1 MALSARKK
9 VAIGFWV
16 TSILFAAVGGIVWNT
31 TVNPTWLTIALP
43 LVVVVA
49 DAVGLAVTVPQ
60 LP

>member
-1 MALSARKK
+1 MALSSRKK

-16 TSILFAAVGGIVWNT
+16 TSALFAIIGGIVWNT
-31 TVNPTWLTIALP
+31 TVNPTWLTVALP

-49 DAVGLAVTVPQ
+49 DAIGLAVTVPQ